1 MLVIQDPLRQGRL
14 QKRPQSDK
22 HWGAKS
28 PPFFMDKNQILLES
42 SEFLKKE
49 TRKIIKE
56 VRKAKTKK
64 QKEKAYKKLS
74 EIRQRI
80 LFNLREFD
88 KAIENEEGED
98 FL

>member
-1 MLVIQDPLRQGRL
+1 
-14 QKRPQSDK
+14 
-22 HWGAKS
+22 
-28 PPFFMDKNQILLES
+28 MDKNQILIES

-88 KAIENEEGED
+88 KVIENEEGED
-98 FL
+98 FF